1 MGEGGSDKMK
11 IKKVFLAK
19 ILALFVLLI
28 SSVSVAETGGG
39 GYPGAFFQTFWG
51 ARAMALGGT
60 YVAISDDAEGN
71 LFNPAGSSMVKERLA
86 TGSYRDMS
94 LDRRIGYLAYTQVIK
109 NEAGIGL
116 NWVNIVVSEID
127 QRDGNGQITG
137 SLSNYQNL
145 FALTFSRRVQPNFS
159 VGVNVKYVQHNLAD
173 KQASGVGFDVG
184 ALYLPRS
191 YLRLGLVVENFG
203 LKHNWNSGLSGFSH
217 TEEFPVSVKLGAAGI
232 FLKNQILVA
241 LDLEKRENQDILLHL
256 GGEYWYKNVLA
267 ARAGL
272 NRGSVTLGL
281 GLKHKVRKLSVYLNY
296 AFIADSVDA
305 GADNLIS
312 LQVGF

>member
-1 MGEGGSDKMK
+1 MRIK
-11 IKKVFLAK
+11 IIFAAQIS
-19 ILALFVLLI
+19 ILAILL
-28 SSVSVAETGGG
+28 SFSNLLAETGGG
-39 GYPGAFFQTFWG
+39 GYAGAFFQTFWG

-60 YVAISDDAEGN
+60 YVAIADDAEGN

-116 NWVNIVVSEID
+116 NWVNVVVGEAE
-127 QRDGNGQITG
+127 QRDGMGQIG
-137 SLSNYQNL
+137 GIVAQYYNL
-145 FALTFSRRVQPNFS
+145 FALTFSRRVSPDFS
-159 VGVNVKYVQHNLAD
+159 VGVNVKYLQHNIENI
-173 KQASGVGFDVG
+173 QSSGVGFDLG
-184 ALYLPRS
+184 ALYLFRS
-191 YLRLGLVVENFG
+191 FLRVGLVVENFG
-203 LKHNWNSGLSGFSH
+203 LKHNWSSGDYWAAYGFSGSSH
-217 TEEFPVSVKLGAAGI
+217 TEEFPVSAKVGAAAM
-232 FLKNQILVA
+232 FLKNQLLLA

-256 GGEYWYKNVLA
+256 GGEYWYKNIIA

-272 NRGSVTLGL
+272 NRGDVTLGL
-281 GLKHKVRKLSVYLNY
+281 GLKHKLNKLTVYLNY
-296 AFIADSVDA
+296 AFITEAVDA

>member
-1 MGEGGSDKMK
+1 MRTKVVHLTK
-11 IKKVFLAK
+11 ISALYILFL
-19 ILALFVLLI
+19 
-28 SSVSVAETGGG
+28 SSFCLAETGGG
-39 GYPGAFFQTFWG
+39 GYAGAFFQTFWG

-86 TGSYRDMS
+86 AGSYRQMS
-94 LDRRIGYLAYTQVIK
+94 LDRRVGYLAYTQVIK

-116 NWVNIVVSEID
+116 NWVNVVVSDVE
-127 QRDGNGQITG
+127 QRDINGQITG
-137 SLSNYQNL
+137 SVSNYQNL
-145 FALTFSRRVQPNFS
+145 FALTFSRRVRADFS
-159 VGVNVKYVQHNLAD
+159 VGVNVKYVQHNLPAI
-173 KQASGVGFDVG
+173 QSSGVGFDVG

-191 YLRLGLVVENFG
+191 YLRLGLVLENFG
-203 LKHNWNSGLSGFSH
+203 LKHNWSSGDFWAAYGLNGSSH
-217 TEEFPVSVKLGAAGI
+217 TEEFPVSAKLGAAAL
-232 FLKNQILVA
+232 FLKNQLLLA
-241 LDLEKRENQDILLHL
+241 LDLEKRENQDILIHA

-272 NRGSVTLGL
+272 NKGSLTLGV
-281 GLKHKVRKLSVYLNY
+281 GLKHKLRKLSVYLNY
-296 AFIADSVDA
+296 AFITDSVDA

>member
-1 MGEGGSDKMK
+1 MNTR
-11 IKKVFLAK
+11 IVRLIT
-19 ILALFVLLI
+19 ILALLVLLTSSI
-28 SSVSVAETGGG
+28 SLAETGGG

-60 YVAISDDAEGN
+60 YVAIADDAEGN
-71 LFNPAGSSMVKERLA
+71 LFNPAGSAMVKEKLA
-86 TGSYRDMS
+86 AGSYRQMS
-94 LDRRIGYLAYTQVIK
+94 LDRRIGYLAYTRVIK

-116 NWVNIVVSEID
+116 SWINVAVSEVE

-145 FALTFSRRVQPNFS
+145 FALTFSRRVSPEFS
-159 VGVNVKYVQHNLAD
+159 VGVNLKYLQTNLGSI
-173 KQASGVGFDVG
+173 QSSGVGFDLG

-203 LKHNWNSGLSGFSH
+203 LKHNWSSADFWNDYGLSGSSH
-217 TEEFPVSVKLGAAGI
+217 TEEFPVSAKLGTAAS
-232 FLKNQILVA
+232 FLKNQLLIA
-241 LDLEKRENQDILLHL
+241 LDLEKRENQDILVHL
-256 GGEYWYKNVLA
+256 GGEYWYRNIVA
-267 ARAGL
+267 GRAGL
-272 NRGSVTLGL
+272 NRGDLTLGL
-281 GLKHKVRKLSVYLNY
+281 GLKHKLKKLTVYLNY
-296 AFIADSVDA
+296 AFITEAADA

>member
-1 MGEGGSDKMK
+1 MK
-11 IKKVFLAK
+11 IKLIFLAQ
-19 ILALFVLLI
+19 ILI
-28 SSVSVAETGGG
+28 SVILLYPNISLAETGGG

-86 TGSYRDMS
+86 GGSYRQMS
-94 LDRRIGYLAYTQVIK
+94 LDRRVGYLAYTQVIK

-116 NWVNIVVSEID
+116 SWINVAVGEVE

-145 FALTFSRRVQPNFS
+145 FALTFSRRVSPEFS
-159 VGVNVKYVQHNLAD
+159 VGVNLKYLQTNLGNI
-173 KQASGVGFDVG
+173 QSSGVGFDLG

-203 LKHNWNSGLSGFSH
+203 LKHNWSSGDFWAAYGLRGSSH
-217 TEEFPVSVKLGAAGI
+217 TEEFPVSAKLGAAALL
-232 FLKNQILVA
+232 LKNQLVVA
-241 LDLEKRENQDILLHL
+241 VDLEKRENQDVLIHL
-256 GGEYWYKNVLA
+256 GGEYWYRNIIA

-272 NRGSVTLGL
+272 NRGDVTLGL
-281 GLKHKVRKLSVYLNY
+281 GLKHKLKKLTVYVNY
-296 AFIADSVDA
+296 AFITESVEA

>member
-1 MGEGGSDKMK
+1 MRIRKF
-11 IKKVFLAK
+11 FLAR
-19 ILALFVLLI
+19 ILALLVLLLSSI
-28 SSVSVAETGGG
+28 SLAETGGG
-39 GYPGAFFQTFWG
+39 GYAGAFFQTFWG

-86 TGSYRDMS
+86 AGSYRQMS
-94 LDRRIGYLAYTQVIK
+94 LDRRVGYLAYTQMIK

-116 NWVNIVVSEID
+116 NWVNVVVSDVE
-127 QRDGNGQITG
+127 QRDGNGQIIG

-159 VGVNVKYVQHNLAD
+159 VGVNVKYVQNNLGD
-173 KQASGVGFDVG
+173 IQSSGVGFDLG
-184 ALYLPRS
+184 ALYLSRS
-191 YLRLGLVVENFG
+191 FLRLGLVVENFG
-203 LKHNWNSGLSGFSH
+203 LKHNWSSGNFWGDYGLPGSSH
-217 TEEFPVSVKLGAAGI
+217 TEEFPISVKLGAARF
-232 FLKNQILVA
+232 FLKNQLLLA

-272 NRGSVTLGL
+272 NKGSLTLGM

-296 AFIADSVDA
+296 AFITDSVDA

>member
-1 MGEGGSDKMK
+1 MK
-11 IKKVFLAK
+11 NKLIFIPLIL
-19 ILALFVLLI
+19 ILAILLSSNI
-28 SSVSVAETGGG
+28 SLAETGGG

-60 YVAISDDAEGN
+60 YVAIADDAEGN

-116 NWVNIVVSEID
+116 NWVNVVVSQHD
-127 QRDGNGQITG
+127 QRDWNGQITG
-137 SLSNYQNL
+137 TVAEYYNL
-145 FALTFSRRVQPNFS
+145 FALTFSRRVSPDFS
-159 VGVNVKYVQHNLAD
+159 VGVNVKYLQHNIENI
-173 KQASGVGFDVG
+173 QSSGVGFDLG
-184 ALYLPRS
+184 ALYLPLTF
-191 YLRLGLVVENFG
+191 LRVGLVVENIG
-203 LKHNWNSGLSGFSH
+203 LKHNWSSGDFWDAYGFSGSSY
-217 TEEFPVSVKLGAAGI
+217 TEEFPVSAKLGAAAL
-232 FLKNQILVA
+232 FLKNQLLVA
-241 LDLEKRENQDILLHL
+241 LDLEKRENQGVLIHL
-256 GGEYWYKNVLA
+256 GGEYWYRNIIA

-272 NRGSVTLGL
+272 NRGDVTLGL
-281 GLKHKVRKLSVYLNY
+281 GLKHKLRKVTVFVNY
-296 AFIADSVDA
+296 AFITESVAA